1 MINLVV
7 VGAAGRMGARLCA
20 LANDDERFELV
31 GEIDENTSEN
41 TLAKPTERPNDHPKN
56 RIDAIIDFS
65 SDAGARKAA
74 QYAIEHEAALLICTT
89 ALLPQTHDIIEVA
102 SRKVPAMIASNTSF
116 GVAVLI
122 KLVTEAARLLGSDF
136 HVNLTEIHHVFKKD
150 APSGTALRIA
160 ESLRK
165 QAGVKLAEDQIHSL
179 RSGDVIGEHIVEFGG
194 PGERIKIEHLATN
207 RDLFACG
214 ALKLTHWLTQQP
226 PGMYTVEQ
234 AICNQSS

>member
-7 VGAAGRMGARLCA
+7 VGAVGRMGARVCA
-20 LANDDERFELV
+20 LAKDDERFELV
-31 GEIDENTSEN
+31 GEIDEQTSDN
-41 TLAKPTERPNDHPKN
+41 ALTKPDERPNNNPRN

-65 SDAGARKAA
+65 SDAGAEKAA
-74 QYAIEHEAALLICTT
+74 QYAIDHEAALLICTT
-89 ALLPQTHDIIEVA
+89 ALLPQTRNIIEVA
-102 SRKVPAMIASNTSF
+102 SRKVPTMIAPNTSF

-136 HVNLTEIHHVFKKD
+136 HVNITEIHHVFKKD

-160 ESLRK
+160 ESLNEK
-165 QAGVKLAEDQIHSL
+165 AGVKLNEDQIHSL
-179 RSGDVIGEHIVEFGG
+179 RSGDVIGEHSVEFGG
-194 PGERIKIEHLATN
+194 TGERIKIEHFATN
-207 RDLFACG
+207 RDLFALG
-214 ALKLTHWLTQQP
+214 ALKLTHWLTQQT